1 MISYIKGKI
10 AAIEDDMLILEAGS
24 IGYNIRLSL
33 STIAQLPPAGAD
45 VKIFTYLN
53 VREDAM
59 NLFGFI
65 SRDDLNV
72 FKLLIGING
81 IGPKVALGIQSA
93 LSSDELRFAV
103 LSDDVKTISK
113 APGIGPKTA
122 QRVVME
128 LKDKMKLEDAFEN
141 LQGSSDA
148 GMAAAGTAGTG
159 DAKNEA
165 VQALVALGYSGAE
178 ALKALKQAEINESM
192 DAEMIL
198 KAALKKL
205 SFL

>member
-1 MISYIKGKI
+1 MISYIKGTI
-10 AAIEDDMLILEAGS
+10 AEIEEDMLILEVNS

-33 STIAQLPPAGAD
+33 STITQLPPAGSE

-65 SRDDLNV
+65 RKDDLNI

-81 IGPKVALGIQSA
+81 IGPKAALGVQSA
-93 LSSDELRFAV
+93 LTSDELRFAV
-103 LSDDVKTISK
+103 ISDDAKTIAK
-113 APGIGPKTA
+113 APGIGAKTA
-122 QRVVME
+122 QRIIIE
-128 LKDKMKLEDAFEN
+128 LKDKLKLEDAFDTLKSGPSGELIPESTTN
-141 LQGSSDA
+141 S
-148 GMAAAGTAGTG
+148 G

-165 VQALVALGYSGAE
+165 VQALVALGYSGSE
-178 ALKALKQAEINESM
+178 ALKALKQAEITESM

-198 KAALKKL
+198 KTALKKL

>member
-122 QRVVME
+122 QRVIME

-141 LQGSSDA
+141 LQGGSDV
-148 GMAAAGTAGTG
+148 GMAAAGAAGTG